1 MSTVDSILYATEIVS
16 VIQCW
21 PLSFA
26 SLCSVA
32 DPESFD
38 TDPDPTF
45 HANADTDPIFLSYE
59 RKKKKFFKIFN
70 YCFQNSTKLVM
81 CNFLSKN
88 AGGGVRSDE

>member
-16 VIQCW
+16 VIQYW

-38 TDPDPTF
+38 TNPDPTF
-45 HANADTDPIFLSYE
+45 HANADTDPIFLS
-59 RKKKKFFKIFN
+59 
-70 YCFQNSTKLVM
+70 
-81 CNFLSKN
+81 
-88 AGGGVRSDE
+88 